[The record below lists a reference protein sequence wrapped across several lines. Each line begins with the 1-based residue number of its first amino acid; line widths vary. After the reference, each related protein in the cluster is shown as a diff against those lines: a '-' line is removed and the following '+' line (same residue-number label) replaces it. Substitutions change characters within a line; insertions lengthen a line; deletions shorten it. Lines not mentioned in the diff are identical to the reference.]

1 MVDGDD
7 IGFECTSSLMMGF
20 SFFVGTEFERSSEFG
35 FVEEELSFAGLPC
48 CRESTEDAVDLD
60 TR

>member
-7 IGFECTSSLMMGF
+7 IGFECTSSLMIGF
-20 SFFVGTEFERSSEFG
+20 GFFVGTEFERSSELD
-35 FVEEELSFAGLPC
+35 FVEEELIFVGLP
-48 CRESTEDAVDLD
+48 CRESTDDGVDLD